1 MQIIIEKGENK
12 MLLDQVNPAYNGFGP
27 DFFYSQYFWYF
38 VFGALI
44 LAYVASVIIKR
55 VRRPKS
61 GEKRIN
67 AYIEEINKLRVP
79 VQIVNRG
86 RQMTNNTTV
95 PVSFWEVSFR
105 NEETNEVYSFSIKES
120 VCENF
125 KLNQK
130 GVLKFNGGDFIS
142 FDRI

>member
-1 MQIIIEKGENK
+1 
-12 MLLDQVNPAYNGFGP
+12 MLLSPSNPAYNDLGP
-27 DFFYSQYFWYF
+27 EFFYSQYFWYF

-44 LAYVASVIIKR
+44 LFYVVSVIIKR
-55 VRRPKS
+55 TRRPRS
-61 GEKRIN
+61 GERRIN

-95 PVSFWEVSFR
+95 PVSFWEIHFR
-105 NEETNEVYSFSIKES
+105 NADTNEAYSFSIKES

-125 KLNQK
+125 KLNEK
-130 GVLKFNGGDFIS
+130 GILKFNGGDFIS
-142 FDRI
+142 FDRV

>member
-1 MQIIIEKGENK
+1 
-12 MLLDQVNPAYNGFGP
+12 MLLSPANPGYNDLGP
-27 DFFYSQYFWYF
+27 EFFYSQYFWYF

-44 LAYVASVIIKR
+44 LFYVVSVIIKR
-55 VRRPKS
+55 TRRPRS
-61 GEKRIN
+61 GEQRIN

-95 PVSFWEVSFR
+95 PVSFWEIHFR
-105 NEETNEVYSFSIKES
+105 NADTNEAYSFSIKES

-125 KLNQK
+125 KLNEK
-130 GVLKFNGGDFIS
+130 GILKFNGGDFIS
-142 FDRI
+142 FDRV

>member
-1 MQIIIEKGENK
+1 MQIIIEKGENN

-27 DFFYSQYFWYF
+27 GFFYSQYFWYF

-55 VRRPKS
+55 VRRPKN

-105 NEETNEVYSFSIKES
+105 NEETNEVYSFSIKEN

-130 GVLKFNGGDFIS
+130 GVLKFNGGDFSS

>member
-1 MQIIIEKGENK
+1 
-12 MLLDQVNPAYNGFGP
+12 MLLSPSNLAYNDFGP
-27 DFFYSQYFWYF
+27 EFFYSQYFWYF

-44 LAYVASVIIKR
+44 LCYVASVIIKR
-55 VRRPKS
+55 IRRPRS
-61 GEKRIN
+61 GEQRIN

-95 PVSFWEVSFR
+95 PVSFWEIHFR
-105 NEETNEVYSFSIKES
+105 NADTNEAYSFSIKES

-125 KLNQK
+125 KLNEK
-130 GVLKFNGGDFIS
+130 GILKFNGGDFIS
-142 FDRI
+142 FDRV